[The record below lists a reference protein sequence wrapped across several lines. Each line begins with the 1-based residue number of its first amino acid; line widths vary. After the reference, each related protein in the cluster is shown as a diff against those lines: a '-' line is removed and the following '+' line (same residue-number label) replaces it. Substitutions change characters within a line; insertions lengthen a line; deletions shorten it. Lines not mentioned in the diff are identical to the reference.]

1 MKQNRRRRHL
11 RPRPTR
17 AQVAQQLARLRSTLN
32 LFRTEWILEVQ
43 SEEPRMGHLRFLH
56 AMVVEI
62 NDEIALLEEQQ

>member
-17 AQVAQQLARLRSTLN
+17 AQINQQLGRLRSALN
-32 LFRTEWILEVQ
+32 LFRTEWLMEARQQQPSFV
-43 SEEPRMGHLRFLH
+43 HLRLVH

-62 NDEIALLEEQQ
+62 NDEIAVLERQ